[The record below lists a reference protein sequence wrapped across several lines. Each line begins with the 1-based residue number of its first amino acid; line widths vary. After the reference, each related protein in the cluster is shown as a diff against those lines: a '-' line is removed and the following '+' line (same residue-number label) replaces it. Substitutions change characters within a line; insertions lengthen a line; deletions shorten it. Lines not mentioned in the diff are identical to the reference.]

1 MNVIFQA
8 VNRRRE
14 LKFLE
19 SLVAKHVSLFGVSED
34 EREDRKWT
42 TAGVSTPFTPLSFYW
57 LLTLAFRCFD
67 QISNHLVTSNAIHV
81 LFISFFL
88 TCNGSITRN

>member
-1 MNVIFQA
+1 MNVIFHA

-42 TAGVSTPFTPLSFYW
+42 TAGVSTPFTSLPFTGSLLSHFAASIKFPTISLRQMQSMFYSFLSF
-57 LLTLAFRCFD
+57 LRAMAR
-67 QISNHLVTSNAIHV
+67 
-81 LFISFFL
+81 
-88 TCNGSITRN
+88 